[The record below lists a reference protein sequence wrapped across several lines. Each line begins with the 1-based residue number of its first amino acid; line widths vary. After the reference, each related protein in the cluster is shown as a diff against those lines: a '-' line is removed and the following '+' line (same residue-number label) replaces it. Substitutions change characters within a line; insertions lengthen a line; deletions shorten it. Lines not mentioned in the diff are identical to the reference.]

1 MELRGCQWGGRGR
14 RVVRWEA
21 GLVRWDKG
29 GMVGPGS
36 YMGLRPYGGTCTVQ
50 WDKEHPW
57 DHQDRLWGQ
66 TMQHHQ
72 HQDKVMTPNRVQGQE
87 RMVGTKLNGG
97 VGTVQDFTA
106 ENIEQIPFPF
116 LLPHKNKQPN
126 QTEPKTKQLQVR
138 AVCSHLLLKGLQGW
152 GCAAAAF

>member
-1 MELRGCQWGGRGR
+1 MELRGCQRGGRGR
-14 RVVRWEA
+14 RVVCWEA